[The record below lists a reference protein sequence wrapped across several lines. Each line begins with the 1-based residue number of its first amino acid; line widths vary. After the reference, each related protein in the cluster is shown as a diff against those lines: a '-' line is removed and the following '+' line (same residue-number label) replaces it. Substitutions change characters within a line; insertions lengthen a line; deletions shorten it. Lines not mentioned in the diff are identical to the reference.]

1 MTDGI
6 LFILAAI
13 IIGGVIAPIGD
24 RLGSRIGKA
33 RLSLFGLRPR
43 DTATWVNVFTGMLIS
58 GLSLGFILLVS
69 DQYRDGLFR
78 IKQVRNDLSQAQQ
91 QEQLVQAEL
100 KTAKEERTQA
110 QAKLQ
115 ETLRAA
121 EASNR
126 QRQEAQEKQQL
137 ALKSLQASQ
146 TKLKAADEQLQ
157 KAKKSS
163 EQVQQQLVSL
173 QTQERTLISRL
184 ESNQQQ
190 LAQLSTQRTKLQS
203 QRTALQKDIKGL
215 GKELLALQKQNDQL
229 ARIAQKTVQYGVA
242 LRQGSVIFQTGDMLY
257 VVRIQGGLSQNR
269 LREALEPLLN
279 QADLEV
285 QKRGARPDYRLGER
299 AIVIPEFKQLVT
311 ELQKPGEHALQIS
324 VAQNVLRGEPVPVI
338 GRVLPNLHLFDK
350 GSIMATRVVN
360 PKEDDTQLKLQVLK
374 LFEDAGRKARQA
386 GILTTNSRGN
396 VGVFSEESLNQI
408 IGQLHQVQG
417 PVIVQA
423 LTAND
428 TYTAGPLQLLL
439 TVIQD
444 GKVVSQFNSSG

>member
-100 KTAKEERTQA
+100 KTAREERTQA

-137 ALKSLQASQ
+137 AQKSLQASQ

-350 GSIMATRVVN
+350 GFIMATRVVN

-386 GILTTNSRGN
+386 GILTTNSKGN

>member
-1 MTDGI
+1 MTGGI
-6 LFILAAI
+6 LFILAVL
-13 IIGGVIAPIGD
+13 IIGGVVAPIGD
-24 RLGSRIGKA
+24 RLGSKIGKA

-43 DTATWVNVFTGMLIS
+43 DTAFWVTVFTGVLIS

-69 DQYRDGLFR
+69 DQYRVGLFK
-78 IKQVRNDLSQAQQ
+78 IDQVLSDLNKAKQ
-91 QEQLVQAEL
+91 QEQQVQAEL
-100 KTAKEERTQA
+100 KIAKEERTEA

-126 QRQEAQEKQQL
+126 QRLEAQKEQQL
-137 ALKSLQASQ
+137 AQKGLQVSQ
-146 TKLKAADEQLQ
+146 NKLKVADEQLQ
-157 KAKKSS
+157 KAKQSS

-173 QTQERTLISRL
+173 QTQERTLIGRL

-190 LAQLSTQRTKLQS
+190 LAQISTQKTKLQS
-203 QRTALQKDIKGL
+203 QRTLLQKDIKVL
-215 GKELLALQKQNDQL
+215 GKELIALQKQNNQL

-285 QKRGARPDYRLGER
+285 QKRGARPDYRFGER
-299 AIVIPEFKQLVT
+299 AIVIPEFKQLVM

-324 VAQNVLRGEPVPVI
+324 VAQNVLRGETVPVV

-350 GSIMATRVVN
+350 NSIMATRIVN
-360 PKEDDTQLKLQVLK
+360 PKEDDAQLKIQVLK

-386 GILTTNSRGN
+386 GILTTNSSGN

-428 TYTAGPLQLLL
+428 TYTAGPLQLFLN
-439 TVIQD
+439 VIQD
-444 GKVVSQFNSSG
+444 GKVVNQFKSSG